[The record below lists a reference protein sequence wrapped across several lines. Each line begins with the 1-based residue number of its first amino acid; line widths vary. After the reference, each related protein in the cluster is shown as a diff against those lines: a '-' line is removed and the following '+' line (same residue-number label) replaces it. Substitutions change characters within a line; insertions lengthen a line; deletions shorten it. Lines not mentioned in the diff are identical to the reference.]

1 MTDDLEALKAEIAEL
16 RKAVQALPVPKGGKD
31 IWEKLGTFS
40 TLFSSVI
47 LGAVG
52 LFATHAYNQH
62 QLAQQRQDSLEKAR
76 IERAQVLDKFW
87 HYVVSVEPREREFGY
102 AMFAYFDQ
110 ADLALKLIALK
121 KDQAGAAV
129 VESLKQS
136 TDASIRSAALQTLL
150 TLQQEETVRRLLI
163 RREGTGYDY
172 ILDLAIPDVLYGI
185 GAWRIPDGKL
195 FKLLRAYTQRPNAQY
210 ASQVKSFIASGMVVK
225 TPDLIS
231 TLEMASAD
239 PVMRQTQDDQFR
251 TDVIEPGVSM
261 IRDLGLHLPLSI
273 AIICDTALNSAA
285 GWGTA
290 KTIADN
296 ASGKSGRSPVNGGD
310 EKQWTLNFLDAR
322 SDFYKAHHEYPRYG
336 KAWEARV
343 EAFRQIARNGDWMLT
358 TAEAEAAIAHNKD

>member
-1 MTDDLEALKAEIAEL
+1 MTDNLEAVSAEIAEL
-16 RKAVQALPVPKGGKD
+16 RKAVQASPVPKAGKD

-52 LFATHAYNQH
+52 LFATQVYNQH

-76 IERAQVLDKFW
+76 IERAQVLDRFW
-87 HYVVSVEPREREFGY
+87 HYVVSTEPREREFGY

-121 KDQAGAAV
+121 KDQAGTAV

-136 TDASIRSAALQTLL
+136 SDASVRSAALQTLL
-150 TLQQEETVRRLLI
+150 TLQQEETVRKLLI

-172 ILDLAIPDVLYGI
+172 IEDIPAASEVLYGI
-185 GAWRIPDGKL
+185 GPWGLRGGKL
-195 FKLLRAYTQRPNAQY
+195 FKLLDAYTQRPNAQY
-210 ASQVKSFIASGMVVK
+210 ASQVKSLIGYGMVLK

-231 TLEMASAD
+231 TLKMASAD
-239 PVMRQTQDDQFR
+239 PVMRQTQDDRFR

-261 IRDLGLHLPLSI
+261 VRDLGLRLPLSI
-273 AIICDTALNSAA
+273 AIICDTTLNS
-285 GWGTA
+285 GSNVV
-290 KTIADN
+290 KMIAVE
-296 ASGKSGRSPVNGGD
+296 ATSKSGGSPANGGD

-322 SDFYKAHHEYPRYG
+322 SDHYKSQPLYPRFG

-343 EAFRQIARNGDWMLT
+343 QAFRQIAKNGDWMLA
-358 TAEAEAAIAHNKD
+358 TAEGEAAIAHNQD